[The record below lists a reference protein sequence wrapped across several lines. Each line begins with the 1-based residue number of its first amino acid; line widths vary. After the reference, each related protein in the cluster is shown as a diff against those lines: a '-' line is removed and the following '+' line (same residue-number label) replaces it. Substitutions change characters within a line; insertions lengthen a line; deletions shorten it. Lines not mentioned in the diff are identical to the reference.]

1 MNLKILVIGSTKKN
15 SLENFIF
22 RHFPDSDEIL
32 FYGSENLSLG
42 KFSRIL
48 LRIGCNSVLNPF
60 NKSILNYVNDKHYDV
75 IFVFKGFGIM
85 EKTIIE
91 LKKNCS
97 LIVNF
102 NPDHPFIRYK
112 LSHGGSYIL
121 KSLNHFDVY
130 MSYDKK
136 VVHEINENH
145 SCKAFFMPFGYDI
158 EEIEYDQIKK
168 NELREINEVC
178 FVGDGDF
185 KRFLILSYLAFNGI
199 KINVYGNNWKKWYG
213 CFNKNIKFKN
223 SIDRDSLYKIIKLY
237 RVQLNLLRKHNLNSF
252 NMRTFE
258 IPSVGGIQL
267 MTYTDVISE
276 YFDIGDEIFVFKN
289 RKELK
294 NNILNLLSI
303 DIKTSLKIRA
313 NSRRRSLINDN
324 SYNFISNEI
333 RKILLQEIKVKDIN
347 NV

>member
-22 RHFPDSDEIL
+22 RHFPASDKIL
-32 FYGSENLSLG
+32 FFDSENLSLG

-48 LRIGCNSVLNPF
+48 LRIGCNSVLNQY
-60 NKSILNYVNDKHYDV
+60 NKSILDYVNKEFFDV
-75 IFVFKGFGIM
+75 IFVFKGFGIL
-85 EKTIIE
+85 EKTVFE
-91 LKKNCS
+91 LKKNCR

-112 LSHGGSYIL
+112 LSHGGSYIIDSL
-121 KSLNHFDVY
+121 KHFDIY
-130 MSYDKK
+130 ITYDKNA
-136 VVHEINENH
+136 VQEINKNY

-158 EEIEYDQIKK
+158 EKFEYDQIKS
-168 NELREINEVC
+168 NELEEINEVC

-199 KINVYGNNWKKWYG
+199 KINVYGNNWKKWYSWI
-213 CFNKNIKFKN
+213 NSNIKFNN
-223 SIDRDSLYKIIKLY
+223 SVDRDGLYKIFKLY

-267 MTYTDVISE
+267 MTYTNVISE
-276 YFDIGDEIFVFKN
+276 YFNIGDEIFVFKN
-289 RKELK
+289 RQELK
-294 NNILNLLSI
+294 SLILHLLSI
-303 DIKTSLKIRA
+303 DIETSMKIR
-313 NSRRRSLINDN
+313 SRSRKRSLMNNN
-324 SYNFISNEI
+324 SYSFISTEI
-333 RKILLQEIKVKDIN
+333 RKLLLQEIKIKEIN
-347 NV
+347 YV